1 VIWATVA
8 SCIAARSGMVTSLRP
23 TGSHVLIYTYSEFRR
38 KLVRLPAENPKRF
51 IELMVDAFDDD
62 GPEDA

>member
-1 VIWATVA
+1 
-8 SCIAARSGMVTSLRP
+8 MVTSLRP